1 MLNIAFFGTPQ
12 FAKII
17 LQQLFEAK
25 EHQKYYQIT
34 KVFAKRDS
42 KTANFALEKGL
53 TLVSPNNKNELILE
67 SSKTNADYFIVAAYG
82 FIFDETILNTPKF
95 GCFNVH
101 GSLLPKYRGP
111 SPIQEA
117 LLQGDTKTGVSII
130 KMDRGVDTGNLLA
143 KKGVEIEPSDNFE
156 TLSHKIAFAGAE
168 LLLKNLLSAN
178 PSELKLAPQK
188 GEASYTKQI
197 KKEDG
202 FVSAKD
208 LIENPSFIYNK
219 KRAFTP
225 WPGIFTTLSELIK
238 FAGGKGGDTQ
248 KRVIISQISTQQNSL
263 TIEKLRLEGKNEISW
278 KQFENGYLK
287 G

>member
-17 LQQLFEAK
+17 LRQLFEAK
-25 EHQKYYQIT
+25 EYKKYYQIT
-34 KVFAKRDS
+34 KVFAKKNS
-42 KTANFALEKGL
+42 ETANFALEKGL
-53 TLVSPNNKNELILE
+53 NLVSPNNKNDLRLE
-67 SSKTNADYFIVAAYG
+67 ASKTNVDYFIVAAYG

-117 LLQGDTKTGVSII
+117 LLQGDIKTGVSVIR
-130 KMDRGVDTGNLLA
+130 MDLGIDTGNLLA
-143 KKGVEIEPSDNFE
+143 EKEVEIEPSDTFQ
-156 TLSHKIAFAGAE
+156 TLSHKIAFAGTE
-168 LLLKNLLSAN
+168 LLLKNLLSVN
-178 PSELKLAPQK
+178 PSEIKLTPQK
-188 GEASYTKQI
+188 GEVSHTKQI
-197 KKEDG
+197 EKDDG

-208 LIENPSFIYNK
+208 LIENPSYIYNK

-238 FAGGKGGDTQ
+238 FAGGKGGDTK
-248 KRVIISQISTQQNSL
+248 KRVILSQISLQENSL
-263 TIEKLRLEGKNEISW
+263 TVEKLRLEGKNEINW